1 MSNHRKLNWQDKS
14 ADVESFVLSRLK
26 LDHNYDVR
34 LSLYPVMCDTCFREK
49 NIKNGKICRHISLSA
64 RWLITPHSLDGVLF

>member
-26 LDHNYDVR
+26 LDPNYDV
-34 LSLYPVMCDTCFREK
+34 
-49 NIKNGKICRHISLSA
+49 
-64 RWLITPHSLDGVLF
+64 